1 MMVDARSM
9 QNKTVSLIRFTVGF
23 IMSNYISQAVTWNG
37 CCIVDL
43 QSEGLWFDSLH
54 VTFFFLLF
62 VFVVYLLDQSLVF
75 HMDCSLIYKIKFNPQ
90 D

>member
-54 VTFFFLLF
+54 VTFFSPTFCIRGLF
-62 VFVVYLLDQSLVF
+62 VGSIFSLFIWIV
-75 HMDCSLIYKIKFNPQ
+75 L
-90 D
+90 